1 MGIEEKIFE
10 NLNAEQA
17 QAIRCTEGYVRV
29 AAGAGSGKTRVLT
42 NRYVYVAK
50 VLGVPAEH
58 ILSVTF
64 TNKAAWEM
72 RKRIRAALPDED
84 GGWILTFHSACHKI
98 LQSDISC
105 LAYPSNFI
113 VLDEEDQKG
122 ILQRIF
128 DENGLTLKNFS
139 FRRCLDAL
147 EVYKSQNAYVP
158 FLTDPARK
166 EIAPGLADADDK
178 GSMSFVILK
187 YLQSQRKNFYL
198 DFNDLIQFVLYLFQ
212 TREDIAQKW
221 QKKFEYIQIDEFQDV
236 SAEQYQLACVLS
248 AYHKNLFIVGD
259 PDQTIYSWR
268 GASVG
273 YFLNFDKRF
282 EGTQTIVLDKNYRS
296 TPEILGVSN
305 SLISHNTARLKK
317 KLNAVRKSGATPC
330 YYHAKSR
337 AEESEWIASSI
348 QSLHEAGTPLRDIA
362 ILYRGNYMSRPIEE
376 ALIKKNI
383 PYAVYSGVA
392 FYQRKEIKDALAYL
406 RFLACGD
413 ELSFLR
419 IVNVPPR
426 GIGKTR
432 LALLAERAR
441 TSGWMGALK
450 ELSSHE
456 KFKATKAAQ
465 LVQALEASAEYAR
478 SHDAA
483 DTLDFLLQKSGYEE
497 YLMLCGNQDKLDNL
511 NELKSSLR
519 EYLDEAQ
526 EEVSIDDY
534 LNGIALL
541 TSADMQDR
549 ENCVRLMTIHTA
561 KGLEFPVVFVC
572 CMNEGMF
579 PSRKIRSKEEMEEE
593 RRVAYVAMTRAEN
606 LLFLSDAEG
615 YDAQAGGSLYS
626 SRFLFNIDEKL
637 LEKKGVPSEQH
648 MRRSKEYIR
657 QQEFEMGV
665 TDAPPNI
672 RVFAAGEEVRHPHF
686 GAGKILSVQD
696 GEYLVA
702 FENGK
707 TRSVSVS
714 SDVLIPL
721 YR

>member
-1 MGIEEKIFE
+1 MGIEELIFK

-17 QAIRCTEGYVRV
+17 QAIRATEGYVRV

-42 NRYVYVAK
+42 NRYVYIAK

-105 LAYPSNFI
+105 LAYPANFI

-158 FLTDPARK
+158 YLTDPARK

-187 YLQSQRKNFYL
+187 YLQNQRKNFYL

-221 QKKFEYIQIDEFQDV
+221 QRKFEYIQIDEFQDV
-236 SAEQYQLACVLS
+236 SAEQYQLASVLS
-248 AYHKNLFIVGD
+248 AHHKNLFIVGD

-282 EGTQTIVLDKNYRS
+282 EGTQTIVLNKNYRS

-317 KLNAVRKSGATPC
+317 QLDAVRKSGAMPC
-330 YYHAKSR
+330 YFHARSR
-337 AEESEWIASSI
+337 AEESEWIASTI
-348 QSLHEAGTPLRDIA
+348 EELHEKGTSLRDIA

-376 ALIKKNI
+376 ALLKKNI
-383 PYAVYSGVA
+383 PYAVYSGVG
-392 FYQRKEIKDALAYL
+392 FYQRKEVKDALAYL
-406 RFLACGD
+406 RFLVSGD

-432 LALLAERAR
+432 LAVMQQCAATLGWLGALAECSPRANFR
-441 TSGWMGALK
+441 S
-450 ELSSHE
+450 
-456 KFKATKAAQ
+456 TKAAQ
-465 LVQALEASAEYAR
+465 LLQALDEAEEFAK

-497 YLMLCGNQDKLDNL
+497 YIMLCGNQDRLDNL
-511 NELKSSLR
+511 NELKASLR
-519 EYLDEAQ
+519 EFLDEAQ
-526 EEVSIDDY
+526 EEVSIGDY
-534 LNGIALL
+534 LNSVSLL
-541 TSADMQDR
+541 SSADRQDS
-549 ENCVRLMTIHTA
+549 ENSVRLMTVHTA

-593 RRVAYVAMTRAEN
+593 RRVAYVAMTRAED

-615 YDAQAGGSLYS
+615 YEAQAGGSLYS
-626 SRFLFNIDEKL
+626 SRFLFNIDDNL
-637 LEKKGVPSEQH
+637 LEKKGVFSESH
-648 MRRSKEYIR
+648 TRRSKEYIR
-657 QQEFEMGV
+657 EQEFEMGV
-665 TDAPPNI
+665 SAAPPNI
-672 RVFAAGEEVRHPHF
+672 RVFAAGDGVRHPHF
-686 GAGKILSVQD
+686 GAGKIVSIQD

-707 TRSVSVS
+707 TRSVSVA

>member
-1 MGIEEKIFE
+1 MGIEEKIFDK
-10 NLNAEQA
+10 LNERQA
-17 QAIRCTEGYVRV
+17 QAVRETEGYVRV

-42 NRYVYVAK
+42 SRYVYLAK
-50 VLGVPAEH
+50 VLGVPTEH

-98 LQSDISC
+98 LQAYISC
-105 LAYPSNFI
+105 LAYPANFL

-158 FLTDPARK
+158 YLTDPARG
-166 EIAPGLADADDK
+166 EIAPGLADADNK

-212 TREDIAQKW
+212 TRKDIAEKW

-236 SAEQYQLACVLS
+236 SAEQYQLASVLS
-248 AYHKNLFIVGD
+248 AHHQNLFIVGD

-282 EGTQTIVLDKNYRS
+282 EGAKTIVLDKNYRS
-296 TPEILGVSN
+296 TPEIVNVGN

-317 KLNAVRKSGATPC
+317 QLNAVRESGPQPC
-330 YYHAKSR
+330 YFHARSR
-337 AEESEWIASSI
+337 AEESEWIAESI
-348 QSLHEAGTPLRDIA
+348 QTLQRQGTPLRDIA
-362 ILYRGNYMSRPIEE
+362 VLYRGNYMSRPIEE
-376 ALIKKNI
+376 ALLRKKI

-406 RFLACGD
+406 RFLVFGD

-432 LALLAERAR
+432 LALLEGRAR
-441 TSGWMGALK
+441 TAGWKGALQ

-465 LVQALEASAEYAR
+465 LLQALDEGAEYAR
-478 SHDAA
+478 SHDVA

-511 NELKSSLR
+511 NELKASLR
-519 EYLDEAQ
+519 ELLDAAQ
-526 EEVSIDDY
+526 EEVSAEDY
-534 LNGIALL
+534 LNGISLL
-541 TSADMQDR
+541 TSADIQDR
-549 ENCVRLMTIHTA
+549 ENSVRLMTIHTA

-572 CMNEGMF
+572 CLNEGMF

-637 LEKKGVPSEQH
+637 LEKRGNFSASHLEK
-648 MRRSKEYIR
+648 SKEYIR
-657 QQEFEMGV
+657 EQESEMGV
-665 TDAPPNI
+665 LTLPQSTY
-672 RVFAAGEEVRHPHF
+672 RFAAGDGVRHPHF
-686 GAGKILSVQD
+686 GAGKVIGVQD

-707 TRSVSVS
+707 TRSVSAAA
-714 SDVLIPL
+714 DVLIPL

>member
-1 MGIEEKIFE
+1 M
-10 NLNAEQA
+10 
-17 QAIRCTEGYVRV
+17 
-29 AAGAGSGKTRVLT
+29 AG
-42 NRYVYVAK
+42 
-50 VLGVPAEH
+50 
-58 ILSVTF
+58 
-64 TNKAAWEM
+64 
-72 RKRIRAALPDED
+72 
-84 GGWILTFHSACHKI
+84 
-98 LQSDISC
+98 
-105 LAYPSNFI
+105 
-113 VLDEEDQKG
+113 
-122 ILQRIF
+122 
-128 DENGLTLKNFS
+128 
-139 FRRCLDAL
+139 
-147 EVYKSQNAYVP
+147 
-158 FLTDPARK
+158 
-166 EIAPGLADADDK
+166 
-178 GSMSFVILK
+178 
-187 YLQSQRKNFYL
+187 
-198 DFNDLIQFVLYLFQ
+198 
-212 TREDIAQKW
+212 
-221 QKKFEYIQIDEFQDV
+221 
-236 SAEQYQLACVLS
+236 
-248 AYHKNLFIVGD
+248 
-259 PDQTIYSWR
+259 
-268 GASVG
+268 
-273 YFLNFDKRF
+273 
-282 EGTQTIVLDKNYRS
+282 
-296 TPEILGVSN
+296 
-305 SLISHNTARLKK
+305 
-317 KLNAVRKSGATPC
+317 
-330 YYHAKSR
+330 
-337 AEESEWIASSI
+337 
-348 QSLHEAGTPLRDIA
+348 
-362 ILYRGNYMSRPIEE
+362 
-376 ALIKKNI
+376 
-383 PYAVYSGVA
+383 
-392 FYQRKEIKDALAYL
+392 
-406 RFLACGD
+406 
-413 ELSFLR
+413 
-419 IVNVPPR
+419 
-426 GIGKTR
+426 
-432 LALLAERAR
+432 
-441 TSGWMGALK
+441 
-450 ELSSHE
+450 
-456 KFKATKAAQ
+456 
-465 LVQALEASAEYAR
+465 
-478 SHDAA
+478 
-483 DTLDFLLQKSGYEE
+483 TLDFLLQKSGYEE

-648 MRRSKEYIR
+648 MQRSKEYIR

-665 TDAPPNI
+665 TAAPPNI